1 MCFKST
7 LEHLTNAKIHF
18 DMPMR
23 KHTSLGVGGSARY
36 YAEIDSLYSLNQL
49 ICLANEHKVNYKVI
63 GNGTNILVSDL
74 GFDGL
79 IIDIKRLNDI
89 FFKQND
95 VRAMAGAKLDKLIK
109 FMHSNGLTGLEELS
123 GIPATV
129 GGAIVMN
136 AGAFKHNISD
146 HLVSVE
152 TLSDGKIK
160 FYNKKDCK
168 FSYRTSRFLDG
179 KEVVISAVFSLPSG
193 DRESVS
199 QKIKSYIDLRHK
211 MHPVGRSCGSVFK
224 NPKPFVA
231 GELIDKL
238 GLKGYSVGGAS
249 VSLVHANF
257 ITTQANAKAKD
268 VRLLIEQIKQKDK
281 QAFNVQL
288 TEEVEYL
295 GEF

>member
-1 MCFKST
+1 MCFKSA
-7 LEHLTNAKIHF
+7 LEGLTNARIHF
-18 DMPMR
+18 DMPMK

-49 ICLANEHKVNYKVI
+49 ICLANEHNVNYKVI

-89 FFKQND
+89 FFKQKN

-109 FMHSNGLTGLEELS
+109 FMYSNGLTGLEELA

-136 AGAFKHNISD
+136 AGAFKHTISD

-152 TLSDGKIK
+152 TLNDGKIK
-160 FYNKKDCK
+160 VYNKKDCK
-168 FSYRTSRFLDG
+168 FNYRTSRFLSS
-179 KEVVISAVFSLPSG
+179 KEVVISAVFSLPYG
-193 DRESVS
+193 DKESVR
-199 QKIKSYIDLRHK
+199 QKINSYLELRRK
-211 MHPVGRSCGSVFK
+211 MHPLGRSCGSVFK
-224 NPKPFVA
+224 NPKPYIA

-249 VSLVHANF
+249 VSYQHANF
-257 ITTQANAKAKD
+257 ITTQVNTKAKD
-268 VRLLIEQIKQKDK
+268 VRLLIEQIKQKVKD
-281 QAFNVQL
+281 AFGVQL